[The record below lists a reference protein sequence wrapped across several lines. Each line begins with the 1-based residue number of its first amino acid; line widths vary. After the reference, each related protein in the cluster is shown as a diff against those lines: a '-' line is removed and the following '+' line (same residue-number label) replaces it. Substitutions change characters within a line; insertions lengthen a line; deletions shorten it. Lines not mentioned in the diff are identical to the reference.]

1 MRRTFFFPSEIVSE
15 LHAAS
20 AFFSEIITLSGK
32 GFASVSLWL
41 LFPWLCECLMAASLS
56 LARGLFDDGFS
67 FHEFKFDDGFSF
79 SHSIETDKLLDS
91 YD

>member
-1 MRRTFFFPSEIVSE
+1 MRRTLFFPSEIVSE
-15 LHAAS
+15 LYAGS

-32 GFASVSLWL
+32 SFASVSLWL

-56 LARGLFDDGFS
+56 LALGMFDGGFS

-79 SHSIETDKLLDS
+79 PHSIEIDELLDS